1 MNVTIEMH
9 FIASGN
15 KSMSASSFPLRG
27 RKPEQVAYEWW
38 KHIKKEMSYHA
49 QLEKVIADGDQNI
62 TELVLKEE
70 EEEWT
75 KRDFITEDYLP
86 F

>member
-15 KSMSASSFPLRG
+15 KSMSAGSFPLRG

-38 KHIKKEMSYHA
+38 KQIKKETSYHA
-49 QLEKVIADGDQNI
+49 QLERVIAIGDQNI
-62 TELVLKEE
+62 TDLVLKLE
-70 EEEWT
+70 EEEWN
-75 KRDFITEDYLP
+75 KRDFIAEDYLP